1 MAIRITEDG
10 TVIYENEPDVNRELF
25 PNIPEGG
32 TSQEQITQAV
42 DEWLENHPEATT
54 TVTDGSITREK
65 LDSELNSYLDSVD
78 NDLSSLNED
87 ISNFNDLGLSVVD
100 GAINITYEETS
111 V

>member
-1 MAIRITEDG
+1 MAVRITEDG
-10 TVIYENEPDVNRELF
+10 TVVYENEPDVNRELF
-25 PNIPEGG
+25 PNLPGG
-32 TSQEQITQAV
+32 YASPEQITQAV

-65 LDSELNSYLDSVD
+65 LDSELNSYI
-78 NDLSSLNED
+78 ED